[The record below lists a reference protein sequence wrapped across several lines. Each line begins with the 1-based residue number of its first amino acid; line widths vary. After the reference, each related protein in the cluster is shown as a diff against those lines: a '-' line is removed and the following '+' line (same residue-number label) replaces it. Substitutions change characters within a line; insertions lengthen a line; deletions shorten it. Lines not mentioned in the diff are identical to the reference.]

1 MQGCRW
7 LCALLAGGVVFAGRS
22 PIVRGA
28 EADVQRPGFLSSA
41 ETNFKFALQDVCLAY
56 VADQESD
63 VLKPGWGISSIG
75 WGPQRIFKSTEVVA
89 HLIGVAGRINVGV
102 KDTPTG
108 RLCIIEANLGDGD
121 AYRRILLQVARERP
135 EGFQPA
141 KSPIPAN
148 AFASRDFLCAT
159 AKSSALSI
167 LMSTAGPR
175 QRPVALVTVS
185 AQSPRSA
192 RCDQTEMET
201 PLSPPP
207 Q

>member
-1 MQGCRW
+1 MQGCKW
-7 LCALLAGGVVFAGRS
+7 LCVLLAGGVVFAGSS
-22 PIVRGA
+22 PFARDA
-28 EADVQRPGFLSSA
+28 EADGQRPGFLSSA

-63 VLKPGWGISSIG
+63 VLKPGRGISPIG
-75 WGPQRIFKSTEVVA
+75 WGAQRIFKSTEVVA

-121 AYRRILLQVARERP
+121 AYRRILLQVANERP
-135 EGFQPA
+135 ERFQPA

-148 AFASRDFLCAT
+148 AFASRDFLCAE

-185 AQSPRSA
+185 AQSPRSV
-192 RCDQTEMET
+192 RCDQTEMSS